1 MLQLKKEEY
10 RGSLNNGGDNMTCTK
25 VAVCLVSVAVGGALI
40 VNLSNIIQSK
50 SIPYDGQKET
60 IVQDVYLDN
69 ENEETSIAVGG
80 AVIVKLSDIIQNKN
94 IQYDESKETIMRDG
108 YPVNENGETY
118 GTVRKDSSIEPDLQL
133 TYKGGYVK
141 QSDIND
147 NVQTIEDA
155 LRHNER
161 CKEGRKIP
169 LYKSDGTTVIGEFY
183 IGGN

>member
-1 MLQLKKEEY
+1 
-10 RGSLNNGGDNMTCTK
+10 MTYTK
-25 VAVCLVSVAVGGALI
+25 VAVCLVSIAVGGALVVNLSNIIQNKSIQYDWQKEAIVRDGSPDNENEESSIAVGGALI
-40 VNLSNIIQSK
+40 VKLSNIIQNK
-50 SIPYDGQKET
+50 S
-60 IVQDVYLDN
+60 
-69 ENEETSIAVGG
+69 
-80 AVIVKLSDIIQNKN
+80 
-94 IQYDESKETIMRDG
+94 IQYDGSKETIMRDG

-147 NVQTIEDA
+147 DVQTIEDA

-161 CKEGRKIP
+161 CKEGRKIS
-169 LYKSDGTTVIGEFY
+169 LYKSDGITVIGEFY

>member
-1 MLQLKKEEY
+1 
-10 RGSLNNGGDNMTCTK
+10 MTYTK
-25 VAVCLVSVAVGGALI
+25 VAVCLVSIAVGGAL
-40 VNLSNIIQSK
+40 
-50 SIPYDGQKET
+50 
-60 IVQDVYLDN
+60 
-69 ENEETSIAVGG
+69 
-80 AVIVKLSDIIQNKN
+80 AVISNTIQNKS
-94 IQYDESKETIMRDG
+94 IQYDGLNETIMRDG

-183 IGGN
+183 IGG